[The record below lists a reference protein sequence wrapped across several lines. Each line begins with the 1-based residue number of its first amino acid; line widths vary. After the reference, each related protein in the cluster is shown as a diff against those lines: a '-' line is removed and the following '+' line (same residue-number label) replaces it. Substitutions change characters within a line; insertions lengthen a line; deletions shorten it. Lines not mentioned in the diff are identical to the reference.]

1 MRSSYLALGISA
13 CLAMTVAAL
22 PAAADAGKTEAVHP
36 SGGTVSPMTDFVW
49 LVSKN
54 ADKYDIE
61 IFDKNGKVVQSKT
74 FTSADGKCG
83 GKKNQVCRAPFGE
96 PVDEKATSWRVRGV
110 QGSKKGPFSELSYFI
125 VETGGPLWAVVNP
138 DISLARGAGVVS
150 VTKESDGQVEV
161 VFFKDVSQC
170 AYTGNVG
177 FAGDVGVPADGTMT
191 VVGLD
196 GNPNGVFVATYNQAG
211 DATDS
216 GFHLLVTCSTGNAVP
231 VLE

>member
-1 MRSSYLALGISA
+1 MRNSYLALGISA
-13 CLAMTVAAL
+13 CFAMTIAAL

-36 SGGTVSPMTDFVW
+36 SGGSVSPMTAFSW

-61 IFDKNGKVVQSKT
+61 IFDRNGKVLQSQT
-74 FTSADGKCG
+74 VTSANAKCNS
-83 GKKNQVCRAPFGE
+83 KKTQVCRAPVG

-110 QGSKKGPFSELSYFI
+110 QGSKKGPFSDLSYFV
-125 VETGGPLWAVVNP
+125 VETAGPLWAVVNP

-150 VTKESDGQVEV
+150 VSKQDEGQVAV

-170 AYTGNVG
+170 AYTANVG
-177 FAGDVGVPADGTMT
+177 FAGSNGVPADGAVT
-191 VVGLD
+191 VVGLN
-196 GNPNGVFVATYNQAG
+196 GVPNGVYVTTYNQAG
-211 DATDS
+211 AATDS

-231 VLE
+231 VLEK